1 LSLWKVLP
9 VIAVV
14 GALAAPAATAKP
26 AAKKTIVQ
34 TAAADERFTT
44 LVKLLKSAGLADALS
59 SGRYTVFAP
68 TDAAFAK
75 VPKATLDALAADPAQ
90 LKAVLTY
97 HVVKGSVPAR
107 KVVKLKSAKTLNGA
121 SVTIRVKKGTVYLN
135 KTAKVTQADVKAS
148 NGVIHVIN
156 RVLLPP
162 S

>member
-1 LSLWKVLP
+1 MSLWKVLP

-26 AAKKTIVQ
+26 AAGKNIVQ
-34 TAAADERFTT
+34 IASGDQRFTT
-44 LVKLLKSAGLADALS
+44 LVTLVQSAGLAETLS

-75 VPKATLDALAADPAQ
+75 VPKSTLDALASDPEQ

-97 HVVKGSVPAR
+97 HVVKGSVPAS
-107 KVVKLKSAKTLNGA
+107 KVVKLKSAKTVNGA
-121 SVTIRVKKGTVYLN
+121 RVAISVKRGAVYLN
-135 KTAKVTQADVKAS
+135 RTSKVTQADIKAS
-148 NGVIHVIN
+148 NGIIHVIN